1 MRYDASLHRRGSAT
15 HHDPIAHPHG
25 ETKSMRRPAAVA
37 SRGAYRGRHALPRL
51 SQFAIEHLLVLPVG
65 ALVALVWANTRPESY
80 YQFSYTWSFLV
91 NDVVMVLFFGIITK
105 EIVEAAI
112 PGGVLHPWRRL
123 ALPLVASGGGFAV
136 AALVF
141 LTFVPAIDEPMLAQA
156 WPVVGAIDL
165 AAIYFVARITFGLHP
180 VLPFVLLLG
189 IVANGICFLILAV
202 FYPSRDLHL
211 LSGAVLMAAAIG
223 MGFAFRRA
231 RVRSFWPYVLGGGGL
246 SWCALYWGGLHPA
259 LALVPILP
267 FLPHAARDP
276 GLFVDAAPGARDAL
290 SRFELWARYPMQVAL
305 LLFGLVNAGLTLSA
319 LDKGAWAVPVAAFI
333 GKPVGILAGT
343 AIALAAGLHLPHRV
357 GWRELIV
364 VGVIAGVGFTMGLFF
379 TTAILAPG
387 QLLAE
392 TKMGVLVTV
401 IGAPL
406 AVVAARLLH
415 VGSFGR

>member
-37 SRGAYRGRHALPRL
+37 SRGAYRWRHALPRL

-231 RVRSFWPYVLGGGGL
+231 RVRSFWPYVLGGRRTLLVCTLLG
-246 SWCALYWGGLHPA
+246 WPA
-259 LALVPILP
+259 SRAGSRPDSAVPP
-267 FLPHAARDP
+267 TCSARS
-276 GLFVDAAPGARDAL
+276 GIVRRRGARRTRCAESIRTLGAL
-290 SRFELWARYPMQVAL
+290 SDASSAPAVWVGQCRADAERARQ
-305 LLFGLVNAGLTLSA
+305 
-319 LDKGAWAVPVAAFI
+319 
-333 GKPVGILAGT
+333 
-343 AIALAAGLHLPHRV
+343 R
-357 GWRELIV
+357 
-364 VGVIAGVGFTMGLFF
+364 GVG
-379 TTAILAPG
+379 
-387 QLLAE
+387 
-392 TKMGVLVTV
+392 
-401 IGAPL
+401 GA
-406 AVVAARLLH
+406 
-415 VGSFGR
+415 GRSVHW